1 MVRLAPEEY
10 FKEGMRV
17 MLSLP
22 RTDRGTPKVIQ
33 ENIGG
38 QVQETELRRSF
49 PKEVAIKVDKDW
61 VLEEIT

>member
-1 MVRLAPEEY
+1 
-10 FKEGMRV
+10 

-38 QVQETELRRSF
+38 QVDEAALRKSF
-49 PKEVAIKVDKDW
+49 PKEVAIKVNKDC